1 MTNDNNKND
10 NESVTPYK
18 EFGLS
23 SKFSTAKNLISTKD
37 LVVLPLLS
45 ANSSEIST
53 RRFINGDTA
62 MDLDG
67 AIIDGPSLNKFD
79 MLVFF
84 SLIKYFDT
92 HCHDSQYTFQSA
104 EVNFA
109 DLFEL
114 MELPKNQR
122 KIYTK
127 EKINASVNRIRRL
140 SIIKK
145 QTKRATIVIN
155 FISDVNL
162 DLDKNDESFE
172 IFISNSF
179 ISYFRESTEDFLC
192 HVDISTYNNLG
203 VNAARFYLYL
213 TANQNFTYVA
223 RKYVDMIFDLLT
235 VDENNVVT
243 HQVPERDATKRV
255 QNALDELKDANLLN
269 FGEIKKNA
277 KTRKIEKINFN
288 VNKNKFQNK

>member
-1 MTNDNNKND
+1 MKNNNKENEID
-10 NESVTPYK
+10 NAVPYK

-45 ANSSEIST
+45 ANSSETST
-53 RRFINGDTA
+53 KRFISGDNS
-62 MDLDG
+62 MDS
-67 AIIDGPSLNKFD
+67 AIIEGPSLNKFD
-79 MLVFF
+79 MLVFY

-92 HCHDSQYTFQSA
+92 HCHESKFTFQSA
-104 EVNFA
+104 EVYFS

-114 MELPKNQR
+114 MGLPKNQR
-122 KIYTK
+122 TIVTK

-140 SIIKK
+140 NIIKK
-145 QTKRATIVIN
+145 QTKRATIIIN

-162 DLDKNDESFE
+162 DLDVNDKSFE

-179 ISYFRESTEDFLC
+179 INYFRESTEDFLC
-192 HVDISTYNNLG
+192 HVDLNAYNSLG

-213 TANQNFTYVA
+213 TANQNFTYIA

-235 VDENNVVT
+235 VDENNVIT
-243 HQVPERDATKRV
+243 HQVLERDATKRV
-255 QNALDELKDANLLN
+255 QKALDELKDANLLN
-269 FGEIKKNA
+269 FGEIMKNP